1 MRFSKKYVGPNG
13 LEKSRILLVDD
24 DSTIT
29 TSFQMVLQNEGY
41 EVDTASDGRQALER
55 FRQDNYQLIILD
67 IKLPDINGIEVARRI
82 RKHNNEVRLVIVTGY
97 PELEDSIETIEL
109 GIEEILLKP
118 VNVEELI
125 HVIRSTISTEA

>member
-1 MRFSKKYVGPNG
+1 M
-13 LEKSRILLVDD
+13 EKSRILLVDD

-41 EVDTASDGRQALER
+41 DVDTASDGRQALER
-55 FRQDNYQLIILD
+55 FERENYQLVILD

-82 RKHNNEVRLVIVTGY
+82 RKHNDDVRLVIVTGY

-125 HVIRSTISTEA
+125 HVIRSTVSTEA

>member
-1 MRFSKKYVGPNG
+1 VGPNR

-41 EVDTASDGRQALER
+41 DVDTASDGRQALER
-55 FRQDNYQLIILD
+55 FERENYQLVILD

-82 RKHNNEVRLVIVTGY
+82 RKHNDDVRLVIVTGY

-125 HVIRSTISTEA
+125 HVIRSTVSTEA

>member
-1 MRFSKKYVGPNG
+1 VGPNG

>member
-1 MRFSKKYVGPNG
+1 MGPNR

-41 EVDTASDGRQALER
+41 DVDTASDGRQALER
-55 FRQDNYQLIILD
+55 FERENYQLVILD

-82 RKHNNEVRLVIVTGY
+82 RKHNDDVRLVIVTGY

-125 HVIRSTISTEA
+125 HVIRSTVSTEA

>member
-1 MRFSKKYVGPNG
+1 
-13 LEKSRILLVDD
+13 
-24 DSTIT
+24 
-29 TSFQMVLQNEGY
+29 MVLQNEGY
-41 EVDTASDGRQALER
+41 DVDTASDGQQALER
-55 FRQDNYQLIILD
+55 FEQENYQLVILD

-82 RKHNNEVRLVIVTGY
+82 RKHNDDVRLVIVTGY

-125 HVIRSTISTEA
+125 HVIKSTVSTDA

>member
-1 MRFSKKYVGPNG
+1 M
-13 LEKSRILLVDD
+13 EKSRILLVDD